1 MKHSTTRLVL
11 FSLLSLFLLGA
22 CSSNVNYARQPH
34 HTPALVKVSH
44 PATSIASK
52 MLGTPYRFGGASPG
66 RGFDCSGLVYY
77 SYHKAGYRVPR
88 TSQLQYQQ
96 SLPVKRTHIQ
106 EGDLLFFRIE
116 GKVSHVGVYLGDN
129 QFIHAPS
136 SGKRVSIASLDSP
149 YWKQRF
155 TKAGRFF

>member
-1 MKHSTTRLVL
+1 MMKRSTALFTLFTL
-11 FSLLSLFLLGA
+11 FSLGA
-22 CSSNVNYARQPH
+22 CASNTNYSQQQRQAPVVAD
-34 HTPALVKVSH
+34 TSH
-44 PATSIASK
+44 PATTIASN
-52 MLGTPYRFGGASPG
+52 MLGKPYRFGGASPS
-66 RGFDCSGLVYY
+66 GFDCSGLVYY

-96 SLPVKRTHIQ
+96 SLPVKRAHMR

-136 SGKRVSIASLDSP
+136 SGKRVSIASLEAP